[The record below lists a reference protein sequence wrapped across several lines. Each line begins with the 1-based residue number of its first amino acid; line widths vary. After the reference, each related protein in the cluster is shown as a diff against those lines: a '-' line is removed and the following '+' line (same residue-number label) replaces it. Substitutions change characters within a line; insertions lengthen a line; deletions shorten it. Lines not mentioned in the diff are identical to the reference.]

1 MDRQMRKL
9 IAATACRGTAC
20 RARTSLKRRDLGP
33 RLAGPRLGR
42 AAILIA
48 VLFGSVEPIHG
59 RSGQGEVIAAVR
71 SENPVAPHRTALLQS
86 DPPASDPATD
96 EVTVTGTLVSADT
109 GEPIVGGHIIILYP
123 GISPTGYAEDPSNP
137 EAVVADG
144 ESDLNGRFQAAP
156 PVLREQSY
164 GVIVIAPGY
173 LGKVAQDKQFAG
185 PDDPDVIDLG
195 EIRMQS
201 AT

>member
-1 MDRQMRKL
+1 MRKL
-9 IAATACRGTAC
+9 IATAACRGTAC
-20 RARTSLKRRDLGP
+20 RARTSLKRRHLGP
-33 RLAGPRLGR
+33 KFAGPRLRG
-42 AAILIA
+42 AAILVA
-48 VLFGSVEPIHG
+48 VLLGSIEQMQSRG
-59 RSGQGEVIAAVR
+59 GQGEVLAAVR
-71 SENPVAPHRTALLQS
+71 SENPVAPHRTALLQP
-86 DPPASDPATD
+86 DPPAGNPATD
-96 EVTVTGTLVSADT
+96 EVTIIGTLVSADT
-109 GEPIVGGHIIILYP
+109 GAPIAGGHIIILYP

-144 ESDLNGRFQAAP
+144 ESDLSGRFQAAP
-156 PVLREQSY
+156 PVLRGQSY

-185 PDDPDVIDLG
+185 PDDPDVVDLS

>member
-1 MDRQMRKL
+1 MNVSVYLSAQKSLRRTGWSVPLVLAIITSSVSQVRAQNAEQIISAEMLSVARQ
-9 IAATACRGTAC
+9 ANE
-20 RARTSLKRRDLGP
+20 
-33 RLAGPRLGR
+33 LAED
-42 AAILIA
+42 A
-48 VLFGSVEPIHG
+48 
-59 RSGQGEVIAAVR
+59 
-71 SENPVAPHRTALLQS
+71 
-86 DPPASDPATD
+86 
-96 EVTVTGTLVSADT
+96 VTVTGTLVSADT
-109 GEPIVGGHIIILYP
+109 GEPIAGGHIIILYP

-144 ESDLNGRFQAAP
+144 KSDLNGHFQATP
-156 PVLREQSY
+156 PVFREQRY

>member
-1 MDRQMRKL
+1 MTAHVRGQKKL
-9 IAATACRGTAC
+9 R
-20 RARTSLKRRDLGP
+20 RTVWSVLMVP
-33 RLAGPRLGR
+33 
-42 AAILIA
+42 AI
-48 VLFGSVEPIHG
+48 VLS
-59 RSGQGEVIAAVR
+59 
-71 SENPVAPHRTALLQS
+71 S
-86 DPPASDPATD
+86 DPQVRAQIAQQIFSAEMRSVAQPADDLTEDA
-96 EVTVTGTLVSADT
+96 VTVTGTLVSADT
-109 GEPIVGGHIIILYP
+109 GQPLAGGHIIILYP

-156 PVLREQSY
+156 PVLRGQSY

-185 PDDPDVIDLG
+185 PDDPEVVDLG

>member
-1 MDRQMRKL
+1 MTAHVPVRKKL
-9 IAATACRGTAC
+9 RHTGWSVLLVLAIVLSPVPRVRAQNKLHIISADLRSAAQPA
-20 RARTSLKRRDLGP
+20 DE
-33 RLAGPRLGR
+33 LAED
-42 AAILIA
+42 A
-48 VLFGSVEPIHG
+48 
-59 RSGQGEVIAAVR
+59 
-71 SENPVAPHRTALLQS
+71 
-86 DPPASDPATD
+86 
-96 EVTVTGTLVSADT
+96 VTVTGTLISADT
-109 GEPIVGGHIIILYP
+109 GEPIAGGHIIILYP

-185 PDDPDVIDLG
+185 PDDHDVIDLG

>member
-1 MDRQMRKL
+1 MDRHMRKL
-9 IAATACRGTAC
+9 SAAAACRGTAC
-20 RARTSLKRRDLGP
+20 RARTSPKRRHLGLKLP
-33 RLAGPRLGR
+33 GLRLGR

-48 VLFGSVEPIHG
+48 VLLCSVEQTHG
-59 RSGQGEVIAAVR
+59 RGGQGKGISAVQ
-71 SENPVAPHRTALLQS
+71 SDNLVAPHRTALLQS
-86 DPPASDPATD
+86 DPPAGDPATD

-109 GEPIVGGHIIILYP
+109 GEPIAGGHIIILYP

-156 PVLREQSY
+156 PVLREQRY

-185 PDDPDVIDLG
+185 PADPDVVDLG